1 MEVKVDRV
9 MTTGHKR
16 AIQSSQ
22 MVRDGYSNTT
32 PNTSPSPTPLP
43 LSLYLKAHEF
53 KGINAD
59 GQCACGLDAEQMKQI
74 CPDLNFGHER
84 EAGELAASSAGQGWF
99 RKESIETLEE
109 LMERVKE
116 VLREMRELHKKWAN
130 ETILLVTHGHFITKV
145 VAAVSCQNQ
154 ATNFKTIPRN
164 NSLTIIDFETKV
176 IPEGKSAG
184 MEVVEMKLK
193 AFNLQVVGNTETEF
207 CEK

>member
-1 MEVKVDRV
+1 MRHGESENNILLRARPEEYNKVKSNDPPLSSLGQDACLRLGKELKKMEVKVDRV

-22 MVRDGYSNTT
+22 MVRDGYTNTS

-59 GQCACGLDAEQMKQI
+59 GKCACGLDAEQMKQI

-116 VLREMRELHKKWAN
+116 VLREMRELHKKWSN
-130 ETILLVTHGHFITKV
+130 ETILLITHGHFISKM
-145 VAAVSCQNQ
+145 VAAVSC
-154 ATNFKTIPRN
+154 
-164 NSLTIIDFETKV
+164 
-176 IPEGKSAG
+176 
-184 MEVVEMKLK
+184 
-193 AFNLQVVGNTETEF
+193 
-207 CEK
+207 